1 MRWRDPE
8 RGLVPPGQF
17 IPLMEEIG
25 LIRQAGAWAL
35 HQAVT
40 DMERW
45 RAMGLQVPRCAV
57 NVSAVQLRSKDF
69 VDTVLHAIGEFGD
82 QACQLDIEIT
92 ESLLMQDEVQTSR
105 VLQTLQGLGVHVSVD
120 DFGTGYS
127 SLAYLARLPINALKI
142 DRAFIMEME
151 QGEQGVTIVGSI
163 ISLAHALRLVVI
175 AEGVET
181 EAQASILR
189 GLKCDLMQG
198 YLFSRPLPFDAMA
211 DMLPRAAPAQTVAP
225 SA

>member
-1 MRWRDPE
+1 
-8 RGLVPPGQF
+8 

-35 HQAVT
+35 RQAVT

-57 NVSAVQLRSKDF
+57 NVSAMQLRNKDF
-69 VDTVLHAIGEFGD
+69 VKTVVDAIAGAGD
-82 QACQLDIEIT
+82 GDAMLDIELT
-92 ESLLMQDEVQTSR
+92 ETLLMQDVSQTR
-105 VLQTLQGLGVHVSVD
+105 TVLQTLRGVGVNVAVD

-151 QGEQGVTIVGSI
+151 QHVQGVTIVAAI
-163 ISLAHALRLVVI
+163 ISLAHSLNLEVI

-181 EAQASILR
+181 EVQAAILQ
-189 GLKCDLMQG
+189 GLQCNLMQG
-198 YLFSRPLPFDAMA
+198 
-211 DMLPRAAPAQTVAP
+211 
-225 SA
+225 